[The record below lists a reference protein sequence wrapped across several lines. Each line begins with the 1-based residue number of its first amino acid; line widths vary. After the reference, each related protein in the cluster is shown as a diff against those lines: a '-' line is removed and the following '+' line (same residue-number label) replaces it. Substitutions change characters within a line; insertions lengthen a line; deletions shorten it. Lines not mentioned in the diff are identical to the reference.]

1 MKMTGLLMGMRYGVT
16 CPYSSCVGSLI
27 EQYRCRYAPILK
39 LIPKQGTLDE
49 ENEILLMHFQRAIT
63 ALKIRALDLG
73 AMVEEQLRVSVR
85 AIEERDE
92 DLAQRVFQNDDQI
105 DNGEVEIE
113 EECLK
118 MLALYHPVAEDLR
131 FIVAVLKINN
141 DLERIGDVA
150 VNIAERAVFLANRP
164 PIQTRMSFS
173 TMAEKVQQMLKMS
186 LDALVDRDTDR
197 AYLVIAADDEVDA
210 LNRQSYIDVQD
221 GIMQH
226 PRETPDLLHLLSVSR
241 HLERIGDLATSI
253 AEEVIYLVRGEIV
266 RHRLE
271 DYLGSTY

>member
-1 MKMTGLLMGMRYGVT
+1 
-16 CPYSSCVGSLI
+16 
-27 EQYRCRYAPILK
+27 
-39 LIPKQGTLDE
+39 
-49 ENEILLMHFQRAIT
+49 MHFQRALK

-73 AMVEEQLRVSVR
+73 ALVEEQVRVAVR

-105 DNGEVEIE
+105 DNAEVEIE

-164 PIQTRMSFS
+164 PIQTKISFKA
-173 TMAEKVQQMLKMS
+173 MAEKTQRMLKLS
-186 LDALVDRDTDR
+186 LDSLVDLDADR
-197 AYLVIAADDEVDA
+197 AYVVIAADDEVDA
-210 LNRQSYIDVQD
+210 LNRQSYIDVQE
-221 GIMQH
+221 GIRLY
-226 PRETPDLLHLLSVSR
+226 PKETPDLLHLLSVSR
-241 HLERIGDLATSI
+241 HLERIADLAASI
-253 AEEVIYLVRGEIV
+253 AEEVIYMVRGEIV

-271 DYLGSTY
+271 DYLGTLS

>member
-1 MKMTGLLMGMRYGVT
+1 M
-16 CPYSSCVGSLI
+16 
-27 EQYRCRYAPILK
+27 
-39 LIPKQGTLDE
+39 
-49 ENEILLMHFQRAIT
+49 LMHFQRAMT
-63 ALKIRALDLG
+63 GLKIRALDLG
-73 AMVEEQLRVSVR
+73 ALVEEQLRVAVR
-85 AIEERDE
+85 SIEERDE
-92 DLAQRVFQNDDQI
+92 DLAQRVFQNDDRI

-141 DLERIGDVA
+141 DLERIGDIA

-164 PIQTRMSFS
+164 PIQTRMSFAV
-173 TMAEKVQQMLKMS
+173 MADKVQKMLKLS

-197 AYLVIAADDEVDA
+197 AYLVITADDEVDA
-210 LNRQSYIDVQD
+210 LNRQSYIDVQE
-221 GIMQH
+221 GILQH

-253 AEEVIYLVRGEIV
+253 AEEVIYMVRGEIV

-271 DYLGSTY
+271 DYLGTVF